1 MKNFSLTGNLLFVL
15 LLTLKLNAQNKT
27 DSLLEPAFVKSISEK
42 VVSWQINEFEKGR
55 NRWPKWDWTNGAFY
69 TGVSALSEISPNKKY
84 QEFLIDI
91 GKANNWNTG
100 PRRFFGDDYCVAQT
114 YAQLYIRYKQPEMIA
129 KFRLL
134 ADSIVARQHNEPLD
148 WKNNIQLREW
158 AWCDALFM
166 APPALAYLSTATGD
180 MKYLQKADSLWWKT
194 TDFLFDDSEDL
205 YFRDQR
211 YLNQREANGK
221 KMFWARGNGWVMG
234 GLVRMINN
242 MPADYKNKNRFVELF
257 KKMSARIASLQQ
269 PDGTW
274 HTALLD
280 PASYP
285 SKETSGTGFY
295 AYALAWGIRNGYL
308 SQKEYFPVLQKAWA
322 ALVSSVHPDGK
333 LGYVQKIGEK
343 PGAVDFEST
352 EVYGPG
358 AFLLTA
364 SELYQLLQPKTS
376 LQKKKTTVKNSRK
389 K

>member
-1 MKNFSLTGNLLFVL
+1 MSRFLLQFLFLVLISSSLSAQKKNDLLFQPEYIL
-15 LLTLKLNAQNKT
+15 ATM
-27 DSLLEPAFVKSISEK
+27 EK
-42 VVSWQINEFEKGR
+42 VADWQINEFEKGR

-69 TGVSALSEISPNKKY
+69 TGVMELATIANQKSY
-84 QEFLIDI
+84 HDFLIGI

-114 YAQLYIRYKQPEMIA
+114 YSQLYSIYKKPEMIA
-129 KFRLL
+129 RFMPL
-134 ADSIVARQHNEPLD
+134 ADSIVAKEHNESLE

-180 MKYLQKADSLWWKT
+180 MKYLKKADELWWKT
-194 TDFLFDDSEDL
+194 TAFLFDSTENL
-205 YFRDQR
+205 YFRDGR

-242 MPADYKNKNRFVELF
+242 MPDDYTNKKKFEELF
-257 KKMSARIASLQQ
+257 KKMAARITSLQQ

-280 PASYP
+280 PESYP

-308 SQKEYFPVLQKAWA
+308 AYDEYFHVVQKAWI
-322 ALVSSVHPDGK
+322 ALVTSVHPDGM

-343 PGAVDFEST
+343 PGVVTFKST

-358 AFLLTA
+358 AFLLTG
-364 SELYQLLQPKTS
+364 SELIQLMKT
-376 LQKKKTTVKNSRK
+376 KTVTRK
-389 K
+389 KSREKAINMK

>member
-1 MKNFSLTGNLLFVL
+1 MMKRGLLFQFLVAA
-15 LLTLKLNAQNKT
+15 TLWGTANAQTKK
-27 DSLLEPAFVKSISEK
+27 DSLLQPSYITSVMQRVA
-42 VVSWQINEFEKGR
+42 SWQIGEFEKGK

-69 TGVSALSEISPNKKY
+69 TGVMELANVTGNETYHN
-84 QEFLIDI
+84 FLINI

-114 YAQLYIRYKQPEMIA
+114 YSQLYAVYKKPEMIA

-134 ADSIVARQHNEPLD
+134 ADSIVAKQHNESLE
-148 WKNNIQLREW
+148 WKNSIQLREW

-166 APPALAYLSTATGD
+166 APPALAYLSSATGD
-180 MKYLQKADSLWWKT
+180 LKYLQKADQLWWKT
-194 TDFLFDDSEDL
+194 TAFLFDSTENL
-205 YFRDQR
+205 YFRDGR
-211 YLNQREANGK
+211 YINQREANGQ

-234 GLVRMINN
+234 GLVRMLNN
-242 MPADYKNKNRFVELF
+242 MPADYANKAKFVDLF
-257 KKMSARIASLQQ
+257 KKMSARIAELQQ

-280 PASYP
+280 PQSYQ

-295 AYALAWGIRNGYL
+295 AYAFAWGIRNGYL
-308 SQKEYFPVLQKAWA
+308 SHDKYFPVLQKAWA

-343 PGAVDFEST
+343 PGVVDYNST

-358 AFLLTA
+358 AFLLTG
-364 SELYQLLQPKTS
+364 SELLQLLSPKKS
-376 LQKKKTTVKNSRK
+376 NASKKQKGKHRI
-389 K
+389 